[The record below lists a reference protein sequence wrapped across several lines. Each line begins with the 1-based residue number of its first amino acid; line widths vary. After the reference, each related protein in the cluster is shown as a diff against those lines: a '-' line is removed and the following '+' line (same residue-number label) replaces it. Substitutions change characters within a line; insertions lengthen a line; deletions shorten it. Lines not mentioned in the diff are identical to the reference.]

1 MSSELGAVIPG
12 LILFLIGLFI
22 WCSETYSDA
31 PIAGFWRDMSSDFY
45 SKRGASIRRLAWTL
59 AAISSGT
66 GVLLNS
72 AGAPHSLVLIT
83 VIFTFFFLLIAVLY
97 FLPLPVPH
105 CIVLFL
111 PIPIPHLVDQQWQW
125 HKRQGFLD
133 ENHQIIAPT
142 PSQVNTLTFTFG
154 DISMSLTATMELPD
168 TWRALSLPNPKAI
181 LTPQIPPIVNA
192 TSTHPRSPL
201 DDAIFVAVGIPEKTT
216 GFRPNFIVTI
226 DLMGESPIPL
236 DEIIPGWM
244 TIEQTRFPIPSDD
257 TLMTTG
263 LYVDEG
269 LSYTAIQWTWTQAVS
284 NRTVRLYA
292 TATATTTSI
301 NSIADQLPRMLET
314 LQVIS

>member
-1 MSSELGAVIPG
+1 MDSS
-12 LILFLIGLFI
+12 ILFTALGLPFGCLGLYVWYI
-22 WCSETYSDA
+22 ETYTDTPLA
-31 PIAGFWRDMSSDFY
+31 QFWRAYGKANAPRRVNEIAIPLWMLCMIS
-45 SKRGASIRRLAWTL
+45 AS
-59 AAISSGT
+59 
-66 GVLLNS
+66 LLLFS
-72 AGAPHSLVLIT
+72 IKIALPQHIQSVFAGSIP
-83 VIFTFFFLLIAVLY
+83 FFLMLSIV
-97 FLPLPVPH
+97 FL
-105 CIVLFL
+105 L

-133 ENHQIIAPT
+133 ENRQIIAPT
-142 PSQVNTLTFTFG
+142 PSLVNNLTFTFG

-192 TSTHPRSPL
+192 TSAHPRSPL
-201 DDAIFVAVGIPEKTT
+201 DDALFVAVGIPEKTS

-226 DLMGESPIPL
+226 DLMGKSPIPL
-236 DEIIPGWM
+236 DDIIPGWM
-244 TIEQTRFPIPSDD
+244 TIEETRFPIPSDD

>member
-1 MSSELGAVIPG
+1 MDSNILFTALGLPFGCLGLYVWYVETYTDTPLAQFWRAYSKANVPRRVNEIAMPLWMLCMISGSLLLFSIKIALPQHIQSVIAGSFPFF
-12 LILFLIGLFI
+12 LILSIVFL
-22 WCSETYSDA
+22 
-31 PIAGFWRDMSSDFY
+31 
-45 SKRGASIRRLAWTL
+45 
-59 AAISSGT
+59 
-66 GVLLNS
+66 
-72 AGAPHSLVLIT
+72 
-83 VIFTFFFLLIAVLY
+83 
-97 FLPLPVPH
+97 
-105 CIVLFL
+105 L

-133 ENHQIIAPT
+133 ENRQIIAPT
-142 PSQVNTLTFTFG
+142 PNQVNTLTFTFG

-168 TWRALSLPNPKAI
+168 TWRALSLTNPKAV

-192 TSTHPRSPL
+192 TSAHPCFPL
-201 DDAIFVAVGIPEKTT
+201 DDALFVAVGIPEKTT

-236 DEIIPGWM
+236 DGIIPGWM
-244 TIEQTRFPIPSDD
+244 TIEETRFPIPCDD

-314 LQVIS
+314 LQVTP

>member
-1 MSSELGAVIPG
+1 MDSS
-12 LILFLIGLFI
+12 ILFTALGLPFGCLGLYVWYI
-22 WCSETYSDA
+22 ETYTDTPLA
-31 PIAGFWRDMSSDFY
+31 QFWRAYGKANAPRRVNEIAIPLWMLCMIS
-45 SKRGASIRRLAWTL
+45 AS
-59 AAISSGT
+59 
-66 GVLLNS
+66 LLLFS
-72 AGAPHSLVLIT
+72 IKIALPQHIQSVFAGSIP
-83 VIFTFFFLLIAVLY
+83 FFLMLSIV
-97 FLPLPVPH
+97 FL
-105 CIVLFL
+105 L

-133 ENHQIIAPT
+133 ENRQIIAPT
-142 PSQVNTLTFTFG
+142 PSLVNNLTFTFG

-192 TSTHPRSPL
+192 TSAHPRSPL
-201 DDAIFVAVGIPEKTT
+201 DDALFVAVGIPEKTT

-236 DEIIPGWM
+236 DGIIPGWM
-244 TIEQTRFPIPSDD
+244 TIEETRFPIPCDD

-314 LQVIS
+314 LQVTP

>member
-1 MSSELGAVIPG
+1 MDSSILFTALGFPFGCLGLYVWYVETYTDTPLAQFWRAYGKTIAPRRVNEIASPLWMLSMISGSLLLFSIKIALPQHIQSVIAGSIPFF
-12 LILFLIGLFI
+12 LIL
-22 WCSETYSDA
+22 
-31 PIAGFWRDMSSDFY
+31 
-45 SKRGASIRRLAWTL
+45 SIIYL
-59 AAISSGT
+59 
-66 GVLLNS
+66 
-72 AGAPHSLVLIT
+72 
-83 VIFTFFFLLIAVLY
+83 
-97 FLPLPVPH
+97 
-105 CIVLFL
+105 L

-125 HKRQGFLD
+125 HKRHGLID
-133 ENHQIIAPT
+133 ENGKIIPPT
-142 PSQVNTLTFTFG
+142 PHQTNYCSYALGGETVTIKT
-154 DISMSLTATMELPD
+154 SMELPD

-201 DDAIFVAVGIPEKTT
+201 DDALFVAVGIPEKTT

-226 DLMGESPIPL
+226 DLMGENPIPL

-244 TIEQTRFPIPSDD
+244 TIEETRFSIPSDD

-314 LQVIS
+314 LQVIP

>member
-1 MSSELGAVIPG
+1 MDSS
-12 LILFLIGLFI
+12 ILFTALGLPFGCLGLYVWYI
-22 WCSETYSDA
+22 ETYTDTPLA
-31 PIAGFWRDMSSDFY
+31 QFWRAYGKANAPRRVNEIAIPLWMLCMIS
-45 SKRGASIRRLAWTL
+45 AS
-59 AAISSGT
+59 
-66 GVLLNS
+66 LLLFS
-72 AGAPHSLVLIT
+72 IKIALPQHIQSVFAGSIP
-83 VIFTFFFLLIAVLY
+83 FFLMLSIV
-97 FLPLPVPH
+97 FL
-105 CIVLFL
+105 L

-133 ENHQIIAPT
+133 ENRQIIAPT
-142 PSQVNTLTFTFG
+142 PNQVNTLTFTFG
-154 DISMSLTATMELPD
+154 DISMSLTATMELPN

-192 TSTHPRSPL
+192 TSAHPRSPL
-201 DDAIFVAVGIPEKTT
+201 DDALFVAVGIPEKTT

-236 DEIIPGWM
+236 DGIIPGWM
-244 TIEQTRFPIPSDD
+244 TIEETRFPIPSDD

-314 LQVIS
+314 LQVTP

>member
-1 MSSELGAVIPG
+1 MDSNILFTALGLPFGGLGLYVWYVETYTDTPLAQFWRAYSKENVPQRVNEIAIPLWMLCMISGALFLFSIKIALPQHIQSVIAGSIPFF
-12 LILFLIGLFI
+12 LIL
-22 WCSETYSDA
+22 
-31 PIAGFWRDMSSDFY
+31 
-45 SKRGASIRRLAWTL
+45 SIVYL
-59 AAISSGT
+59 
-66 GVLLNS
+66 
-72 AGAPHSLVLIT
+72 
-83 VIFTFFFLLIAVLY
+83 
-97 FLPLPVPH
+97 
-105 CIVLFL
+105 L
-111 PIPIPHLVDQQWQW
+111 PIPIPHIVDQQWQW

-133 ENHQIIAPT
+133 ENRQIIAPT
-142 PSQVNTLTFTFG
+142 PNQVNNLTFTFG

-201 DDAIFVAVGIPEKTT
+201 DDALFVAVGIPEKTT

-236 DEIIPGWM
+236 DGIIPGWM
-244 TIEQTRFPIPSDD
+244 TIEQTGFSIPSDD

-269 LSYTAIQWTWTQAVS
+269 LSYTAIQWTWTQTVS

>member
-1 MSSELGAVIPG
+1 MDSSILFTALGLPFGCLGLYVWYVETYTDTPLAQFWRAYGKTIAPRRVNEIASPLWMLCMISGSLLLFSTKIALPQHIQSVIAGSIPFF
-12 LILFLIGLFI
+12 LILSIVFL
-22 WCSETYSDA
+22 
-31 PIAGFWRDMSSDFY
+31 
-45 SKRGASIRRLAWTL
+45 
-59 AAISSGT
+59 
-66 GVLLNS
+66 
-72 AGAPHSLVLIT
+72 
-83 VIFTFFFLLIAVLY
+83 
-97 FLPLPVPH
+97 
-105 CIVLFL
+105 L

-125 HKRQGFLD
+125 HKRHGLID
-133 ENHQIIAPT
+133 ENGKIIPPT
-142 PSQVNTLTFTFG
+142 PHQTNYCSYALGGETVTIKT
-154 DISMSLTATMELPD
+154 SMELPD

-181 LTPQIPPIVNA
+181 LTPQVPPIVNA

-201 DDAIFVAVGIPEKTT
+201 DDALFIAVGIPEKTT

-226 DLMGESPIPL
+226 DLMGKSPIPL
-236 DEIIPGWM
+236 DGIIPGWM
-244 TIEQTRFPIPSDD
+244 TIEQTGFSIPSDD

-314 LQVIS
+314 LQVIP

>member
-1 MSSELGAVIPG
+1 MDSSILFTALGFPFGCLGLYVWHVETYTDTPLAQFWRAYGKTIAPRRVNEIASPLWMLSMISGSLLLFSIKIALPQHIQSVIAGSIPFF
-12 LILFLIGLFI
+12 LIL
-22 WCSETYSDA
+22 
-31 PIAGFWRDMSSDFY
+31 
-45 SKRGASIRRLAWTL
+45 SIIYL
-59 AAISSGT
+59 
-66 GVLLNS
+66 
-72 AGAPHSLVLIT
+72 
-83 VIFTFFFLLIAVLY
+83 
-97 FLPLPVPH
+97 
-105 CIVLFL
+105 L

-133 ENHQIIAPT
+133 ENRQIIAPT
-142 PSQVNTLTFTFG
+142 PNQVNNLTFTFG

-201 DDAIFVAVGIPEKTT
+201 DDALFIAVGIPEKTT

-226 DLMGESPIPL
+226 DLMGENPIPL

-244 TIEQTRFPIPSDD
+244 TIEQTRFPIPNDD

-269 LSYTAIQWTWTQAVS
+269 LSYTAIQWTWTQTLS
-284 NRTVRLYA
+284 NRKVRLYA

-314 LQVIS
+314 LQVTP

>member
-1 MSSELGAVIPG
+1 MDSNILFTALGLPFGCLGLYVWYVETYTDTPLAQFWRAYSKENVPRRVNEIAMPLWMLCMISGSLLLFSIKIALPQHIQSVIAGSFPFF
-12 LILFLIGLFI
+12 LILSIVFL
-22 WCSETYSDA
+22 
-31 PIAGFWRDMSSDFY
+31 
-45 SKRGASIRRLAWTL
+45 
-59 AAISSGT
+59 
-66 GVLLNS
+66 
-72 AGAPHSLVLIT
+72 
-83 VIFTFFFLLIAVLY
+83 
-97 FLPLPVPH
+97 
-105 CIVLFL
+105 L

-133 ENHQIIAPT
+133 ENRQIIAPT

-192 TSTHPRSPL
+192 TSAHPRSPL

-284 NRTVRLYA
+284 NKTVRLYA

-314 LQVIS
+314 LQVIP

>member
-1 MSSELGAVIPG
+1 MDSS
-12 LILFLIGLFI
+12 ILFTALGLPFGCLGLYVWYI
-22 WCSETYSDA
+22 ETYTDTPLA
-31 PIAGFWRDMSSDFY
+31 QFWRAYGKANAPRRVNEIAIPLWMLCMIS
-45 SKRGASIRRLAWTL
+45 AS
-59 AAISSGT
+59 
-66 GVLLNS
+66 LLLFS
-72 AGAPHSLVLIT
+72 IKIALPQHIQSVFAGSIP
-83 VIFTFFFLLIAVLY
+83 FFLMLSIV
-97 FLPLPVPH
+97 FL
-105 CIVLFL
+105 L

-133 ENHQIIAPT
+133 ENRQIIAPT
-142 PSQVNTLTFTFG
+142 PSLVNNLTFTFG
-154 DISMSLTATMELPD
+154 DISMSLSATMELPD

-192 TSTHPRSPL
+192 TSAHPRSPL
-201 DDAIFVAVGIPEKTT
+201 DDALFVAVGIPEKTT

-236 DEIIPGWM
+236 DGIIPGWM
-244 TIEQTRFPIPSDD
+244 TIEETRFPIPCDD

-314 LQVIS
+314 LQVTP

>member
-1 MSSELGAVIPG
+1 MDSNILFTALGLPFGCLGLYVWYVETYTDTPLAQFWRAYSKENVPRRVNEIAMPLWMLCMISGSLLLFSIKIALPQHIQSVIAGSFPFF
-12 LILFLIGLFI
+12 LILSIVFL
-22 WCSETYSDA
+22 
-31 PIAGFWRDMSSDFY
+31 
-45 SKRGASIRRLAWTL
+45 
-59 AAISSGT
+59 
-66 GVLLNS
+66 
-72 AGAPHSLVLIT
+72 
-83 VIFTFFFLLIAVLY
+83 
-97 FLPLPVPH
+97 
-105 CIVLFL
+105 L

-133 ENHQIIAPT
+133 ENRQIIAPT

-192 TSTHPRSPL
+192 TSAHPRSPL
-201 DDAIFVAVGIPEKTT
+201 DDALFVAVGIPEKTT

-314 LQVIS
+314 LQVTP

>member
-1 MSSELGAVIPG
+1 MDSN
-12 LILFLIGLFI
+12 ILFTALGLPFGCLGLYV
-22 WCSETYSDA
+22 WYVETYTDTPLA
-31 PIAGFWRDMSSDFY
+31 QFWRAY
-45 SKRGASIRRLAWTL
+45 SKENVPRRVNEIAMPLWMLCMISGSLLLFSIKIALPQP
-59 AAISSGT
+59 IQS
-66 GVLLNS
+66 VF
-72 AGAPHSLVLIT
+72 AGSIP
-83 VIFTFFFLLIAVLY
+83 FFLMLSIV
-97 FLPLPVPH
+97 FL
-105 CIVLFL
+105 L

-133 ENHQIIAPT
+133 ENRQIIAPT
-142 PSQVNTLTFTFG
+142 PSLVNNLTLTFG

-192 TSTHPRSPL
+192 TSAHPRSPL
-201 DDAIFVAVGIPEKTT
+201 DDALFVAVGIPEKTT

-236 DEIIPGWM
+236 DGIIPGWM
-244 TIEQTRFPIPSDD
+244 TIEETRFPIPSDD

-314 LQVIS
+314 LQVTP

>member
-1 MSSELGAVIPG
+1 MDSS
-12 LILFLIGLFI
+12 ILFTALGLPFGCLGLYVWYI
-22 WCSETYSDA
+22 ETYTDTPLA
-31 PIAGFWRDMSSDFY
+31 QFWRAYGKANAPRRVNEIAIPLWMLCMIS
-45 SKRGASIRRLAWTL
+45 AS
-59 AAISSGT
+59 
-66 GVLLNS
+66 LLLFS
-72 AGAPHSLVLIT
+72 IKIALPQHIQSVFAGSIP
-83 VIFTFFFLLIAVLY
+83 FFLMLSIV
-97 FLPLPVPH
+97 FL
-105 CIVLFL
+105 L

-133 ENHQIIAPT
+133 ENRQIIAPT
-142 PSQVNTLTFTFG
+142 PNQVNTLTFTFG

-192 TSTHPRSPL
+192 TSAHPRSPL
-201 DDAIFVAVGIPEKTT
+201 DDALFVAVGIPEKTS

-226 DLMGESPIPL
+226 DLMGKSPIPL
-236 DEIIPGWM
+236 DDIIPGWM
-244 TIEQTRFPIPSDD
+244 TIEETRFPIPSDD

>member
-1 MSSELGAVIPG
+1 
-12 LILFLIGLFI
+12 
-22 WCSETYSDA
+22 
-31 PIAGFWRDMSSDFY
+31 
-45 SKRGASIRRLAWTL
+45 
-59 AAISSGT
+59 
-66 GVLLNS
+66 
-72 AGAPHSLVLIT
+72 
-83 VIFTFFFLLIAVLY
+83 
-97 FLPLPVPH
+97 
-105 CIVLFL
+105 
-111 PIPIPHLVDQQWQW
+111 
-125 HKRQGFLD
+125 
-133 ENHQIIAPT
+133 
-142 PSQVNTLTFTFG
+142 
-154 DISMSLTATMELPD
+154 MSLTATMELPD
-168 TWRALSLPNPKAI
+168 TWRALSLTNPKAV

-192 TSTHPRSPL
+192 TSAHPCFPL
-201 DDAIFVAVGIPEKTT
+201 DDALFVAVGIPEKTT

-236 DEIIPGWM
+236 DGIIPGWM

-314 LQVIS
+314 LQVTP

>member
-1 MSSELGAVIPG
+1 MDSS
-12 LILFLIGLFI
+12 ILFTALGLPFGCLGLYVWYI
-22 WCSETYSDA
+22 ETYTDTPLA
-31 PIAGFWRDMSSDFY
+31 QFWRAYGKANAPRRVNEIAIPLWMLCMIS
-45 SKRGASIRRLAWTL
+45 AS
-59 AAISSGT
+59 
-66 GVLLNS
+66 LLLFS
-72 AGAPHSLVLIT
+72 IKIALPQHIQSVFAGSIP
-83 VIFTFFFLLIAVLY
+83 FFLMLSIV
-97 FLPLPVPH
+97 FL
-105 CIVLFL
+105 L

-133 ENHQIIAPT
+133 ENRQIIAPT
-142 PSQVNTLTFTFG
+142 PSLVNNLTFTFG

-192 TSTHPRSPL
+192 TSAHPRSPL
-201 DDAIFVAVGIPEKTT
+201 DDALFVAVGIPEKTT

-226 DLMGESPIPL
+226 DLMGKSPIPL
-236 DEIIPGWM
+236 DGIIPGWM
-244 TIEQTRFPIPSDD
+244 TIEETRFPIPCDD

-314 LQVIS
+314 LQVTP

>member
-1 MSSELGAVIPG
+1 MDSSILFTALGFPFGCLGLYVWYVETYTDTPLAQFWRAYGKTIAPRRVNEIASPLWMLSMISGSLLLFSIKIALPQHIQSVIAGSIPFF
-12 LILFLIGLFI
+12 LIL
-22 WCSETYSDA
+22 
-31 PIAGFWRDMSSDFY
+31 
-45 SKRGASIRRLAWTL
+45 SIIYL
-59 AAISSGT
+59 
-66 GVLLNS
+66 
-72 AGAPHSLVLIT
+72 
-83 VIFTFFFLLIAVLY
+83 
-97 FLPLPVPH
+97 
-105 CIVLFL
+105 L

-125 HKRQGFLD
+125 HKRHGLID
-133 ENHQIIAPT
+133 ENGKIIPPT
-142 PSQVNTLTFTFG
+142 PHQTNYCSYALGGETVTIKT
-154 DISMSLTATMELPD
+154 SMELPD

-201 DDAIFVAVGIPEKTT
+201 DDALFVAVGIPEKTT

-226 DLMGESPIPL
+226 DLMGENPIPL

-244 TIEQTRFPIPSDD
+244 TIEQTRFSIPSDD

-269 LSYTAIQWTWTQAVS
+269 LSYTAIQWTWTQTLS

-314 LQVIS
+314 LQVIP

>member
-1 MSSELGAVIPG
+1 MDSS
-12 LILFLIGLFI
+12 ILFTALGLPFGCLGLYVWYI
-22 WCSETYSDA
+22 ETYTDTPLA
-31 PIAGFWRDMSSDFY
+31 QFWRAYGKANAPRRVNEIAIPLWMLCMIS
-45 SKRGASIRRLAWTL
+45 AS
-59 AAISSGT
+59 
-66 GVLLNS
+66 LLLFS
-72 AGAPHSLVLIT
+72 IKIALPQHIQSVFAGSIP
-83 VIFTFFFLLIAVLY
+83 FFLMLSIV
-97 FLPLPVPH
+97 FL
-105 CIVLFL
+105 L

-133 ENHQIIAPT
+133 ENRQIIAPT
-142 PSQVNTLTFTFG
+142 PSLVNNLTFTFG

-168 TWRALSLPNPKAI
+168 TWRALSLPNPKPI

-192 TSTHPRSPL
+192 TFAHPRSPL
-201 DDAIFVAVGIPEKTT
+201 DDALFVAVGIPEKTT

-236 DEIIPGWM
+236 DRIIPGWM
-244 TIEQTRFPIPSDD
+244 TIEETRFPIPSDD

-314 LQVIS
+314 LQVIP

>member
-1 MSSELGAVIPG
+1 MDSSTFYIVLGLPFGCLG
-12 LILFLIGLFI
+12 LYV
-22 WCSETYSDA
+22 WYVETYTDTPLAQFLRAYNKANA
-31 PIAGFWRDMSSDFY
+31 PRRVNEIAIPLWMLCMIS
-45 SKRGASIRRLAWTL
+45 AS
-59 AAISSGT
+59 
-66 GVLLNS
+66 LLLFS
-72 AGAPHSLVLIT
+72 IKIALPQHIQSVFAGSIP
-83 VIFTFFFLLIAVLY
+83 FFLMLSIV
-97 FLPLPVPH
+97 FL
-105 CIVLFL
+105 L

-133 ENHQIIAPT
+133 ENRQIIAPT
-142 PSQVNTLTFTFG
+142 PSLVNNLTFTFG

-192 TSTHPRSPL
+192 TSAHPRSPL
-201 DDAIFVAVGIPEKTT
+201 DDALFVAVGIPEKTS

-226 DLMGESPIPL
+226 DLMGKSPIPL
-236 DEIIPGWM
+236 DDIIPGWM
-244 TIEQTRFPIPSDD
+244 TIEETRFPIPSDD

>member
-1 MSSELGAVIPG
+1 MDSNILFTALGLPFGCLGLYVWYVETYTDTPLAQFWRAYSKANVPRRVNEIAMPLWMLCMISGSLLLFSIKIALPQHIQSVIAGSFPFF
-12 LILFLIGLFI
+12 LILSIVFL
-22 WCSETYSDA
+22 
-31 PIAGFWRDMSSDFY
+31 
-45 SKRGASIRRLAWTL
+45 
-59 AAISSGT
+59 
-66 GVLLNS
+66 
-72 AGAPHSLVLIT
+72 
-83 VIFTFFFLLIAVLY
+83 
-97 FLPLPVPH
+97 
-105 CIVLFL
+105 L

-133 ENHQIIAPT
+133 ENRQIIAPT
-142 PSQVNTLTFTFG
+142 PNQVNTLTFTFG
-154 DISMSLTATMELPD
+154 DISMSLTATMELPN

-192 TSTHPRSPL
+192 TSAHPRSPL
-201 DDAIFVAVGIPEKTT
+201 DDALFVAVGIPEKTT

-314 LQVIS
+314 LQVTP

>member
-1 MSSELGAVIPG
+1 MDSS
-12 LILFLIGLFI
+12 ILFTALGLPFGCLGLYVWYI
-22 WCSETYSDA
+22 ETYTDTPLA
-31 PIAGFWRDMSSDFY
+31 QFWRAYGKANAPRRVNEIAIPLWMLCMISGSLLLF
-45 SKRGASIRRLAWTL
+45 SIKIALPQP
-59 AAISSGT
+59 IQS
-66 GVLLNS
+66 VF
-72 AGAPHSLVLIT
+72 AGSIP
-83 VIFTFFFLLIAVLY
+83 FFLMLSIV
-97 FLPLPVPH
+97 FL
-105 CIVLFL
+105 L

-133 ENHQIIAPT
+133 ENRQIIAPT
-142 PSQVNTLTFTFG
+142 PSLVNNLTFTFG

-192 TSTHPRSPL
+192 TSAHPRSPL
-201 DDAIFVAVGIPEKTT
+201 DDALFVAVGIPEKTS

-226 DLMGESPIPL
+226 DLMGKSPIPL
-236 DEIIPGWM
+236 DDIIPGWM
-244 TIEQTRFPIPSDD
+244 TIEETRFPIPSDD

>member
-1 MSSELGAVIPG
+1 MDSS
-12 LILFLIGLFI
+12 ILFTALGLPFGCLGLYVWYI
-22 WCSETYSDA
+22 ETYTDTPLA
-31 PIAGFWRDMSSDFY
+31 QFWRAYGKANAPRRVNEIAIPLWMLCMIS
-45 SKRGASIRRLAWTL
+45 AS
-59 AAISSGT
+59 
-66 GVLLNS
+66 LLLFS
-72 AGAPHSLVLIT
+72 IKIALPQHIQSVFAGSIP
-83 VIFTFFFLLIAVLY
+83 FFLMLSIV
-97 FLPLPVPH
+97 FL
-105 CIVLFL
+105 L

-133 ENHQIIAPT
+133 ENRQIIAPT
-142 PSQVNTLTFTFG
+142 PSLVNNLTFTFG

-192 TSTHPRSPL
+192 TSAHPRSPL
-201 DDAIFVAVGIPEKTT
+201 DDALFVAVGIPEKTT

-236 DEIIPGWM
+236 DGIIPGWM
-244 TIEQTRFPIPSDD
+244 TIEETRFPIPCDD

-269 LSYTAIQWTWTQAVS
+269 LSYTAIQWTWTQTVS

-314 LQVIS
+314 LQVTP

>member
-1 MSSELGAVIPG
+1 MDSN
-12 LILFLIGLFI
+12 ILFTALGLPFGGLGLYV
-22 WCSETYSDA
+22 WYVETYTDTPLAQFWRAYSKENVPQRVNEIA
-31 PIAGFWRDMSSDFY
+31 IPLWMLCMISGALLLFSIKIALPQHIQSVIAG
-45 SKRGASIRRLAWTL
+45 SI
-59 AAISSGT
+59 
-66 GVLLNS
+66 
-72 AGAPHSLVLIT
+72 P
-83 VIFTFFFLLIAVLY
+83 FFLMLSIV
-97 FLPLPVPH
+97 FL
-105 CIVLFL
+105 L
-111 PIPIPHLVDQQWQW
+111 PIPIPHIVDQQWQW

-133 ENHQIIAPT
+133 ENRQIIAPT

-181 LTPQIPPIVNA
+181 LTPQLPPIVNA
-192 TSTHPRSPL
+192 TSAHPRSPL
-201 DDAIFVAVGIPEKTT
+201 DDALFVAVGIPEKTT

-226 DLMGESPIPL
+226 DLMGKSPIPL

-269 LSYTAIQWTWTQAVS
+269 LSYTAIQWTWTQTVS

-314 LQVIS
+314 LQVIP

>member
-1 MSSELGAVIPG
+1 MDSS
-12 LILFLIGLFI
+12 ILFTALGLPFGCLGLYVWYI
-22 WCSETYSDA
+22 ETYTDTPLA
-31 PIAGFWRDMSSDFY
+31 QFWRAYGKANAPRRVNEIAIPLWMLCMIS
-45 SKRGASIRRLAWTL
+45 AS
-59 AAISSGT
+59 
-66 GVLLNS
+66 LLLFS
-72 AGAPHSLVLIT
+72 IKIALPQHIQSVFAGSIP
-83 VIFTFFFLLIAVLY
+83 FFLMLSIV
-97 FLPLPVPH
+97 FL
-105 CIVLFL
+105 L

-133 ENHQIIAPT
+133 ENRQIIAPT
-142 PSQVNTLTFTFG
+142 PSLVNNLTFTFG

-192 TSTHPRSPL
+192 TSAHPRSPL
-201 DDAIFVAVGIPEKTT
+201 DDALFVAVGIPEKTT

-226 DLMGESPIPL
+226 DLMGENPIPL

-244 TIEQTRFPIPSDD
+244 TIEQTRFPIPNDD

-263 LYVDEG
+263 LYIDEG

-314 LQVIS
+314 LQVTP

>member
-1 MSSELGAVIPG
+1 MDSS
-12 LILFLIGLFI
+12 ILFTALGLPFGCLGLYVWYI
-22 WCSETYSDA
+22 ETYTDTPLA
-31 PIAGFWRDMSSDFY
+31 QFWRAYGKANAPRRVNEIAIPLWMLCMIS
-45 SKRGASIRRLAWTL
+45 AS
-59 AAISSGT
+59 
-66 GVLLNS
+66 LLLFS
-72 AGAPHSLVLIT
+72 IKIALPQHIQSVFAGSIP
-83 VIFTFFFLLIAVLY
+83 FFLMLSIV
-97 FLPLPVPH
+97 FL
-105 CIVLFL
+105 L

-133 ENHQIIAPT
+133 ENRQIIAPT
-142 PSQVNTLTFTFG
+142 PNQVNTLTFTFG
-154 DISMSLTATMELPD
+154 DISMSLTATMELPN

-192 TSTHPRSPL
+192 TSAHPRSPL
-201 DDAIFVAVGIPEKTT
+201 DDALFVAVGIPEKTT

-226 DLMGESPIPL
+226 DLMGKSPIPL
-236 DEIIPGWM
+236 DGIIPGWM
-244 TIEQTRFPIPSDD
+244 TIEETRFPIPSDD

-314 LQVIS
+314 LQVTP

>member
-1 MSSELGAVIPG
+1 MDSS
-12 LILFLIGLFI
+12 ILFTALGLPFGCLGLYVWYI
-22 WCSETYSDA
+22 ETYTDTPLA
-31 PIAGFWRDMSSDFY
+31 QFWRAYGKANAPRRVNEIAIPLWMLCMIS
-45 SKRGASIRRLAWTL
+45 AS
-59 AAISSGT
+59 
-66 GVLLNS
+66 LLLFS
-72 AGAPHSLVLIT
+72 IKIALPQHIQSVFAGSIP
-83 VIFTFFFLLIAVLY
+83 FFLMLSIV
-97 FLPLPVPH
+97 FL
-105 CIVLFL
+105 L

-133 ENHQIIAPT
+133 ENRQIIAPT
-142 PSQVNTLTFTFG
+142 PSLVNNLTFTFG

-192 TSTHPRSPL
+192 TSAHPRSPL
-201 DDAIFVAVGIPEKTT
+201 DDALFVAVGIPEKTS

-226 DLMGESPIPL
+226 DLMGKSPIPL
-236 DEIIPGWM
+236 DDIIPGWM
-244 TIEQTRFPIPSDD
+244 TIEETRFPIPSDD

-269 LSYTAIQWTWTQAVS
+269 LSYTAIQWTWTQTVS

-314 LQVIS
+314 LQVIP

>member
-1 MSSELGAVIPG
+1 MDSSILFTVLGFPFGCLGLYVWYVETYTDTPLAQFWRAYGKTIAPRRVNEIASPLWMLSMISGSLLLFSIKIALPQHIQSVIAGSIPFF
-12 LILFLIGLFI
+12 LIL
-22 WCSETYSDA
+22 
-31 PIAGFWRDMSSDFY
+31 
-45 SKRGASIRRLAWTL
+45 SIIYL
-59 AAISSGT
+59 
-66 GVLLNS
+66 
-72 AGAPHSLVLIT
+72 
-83 VIFTFFFLLIAVLY
+83 
-97 FLPLPVPH
+97 
-105 CIVLFL
+105 L

-125 HKRQGFLD
+125 HKRHGLID
-133 ENHQIIAPT
+133 ENGKIIPPT
-142 PSQVNTLTFTFG
+142 PHQTNYCSYALGGETVTIKT
-154 DISMSLTATMELPD
+154 SMELPD

-192 TSTHPRSPL
+192 TSAHPRSPL
-201 DDAIFVAVGIPEKTT
+201 DDALFVAVGIPEKTT

-236 DEIIPGWM
+236 DGIIPGWM
-244 TIEQTRFPIPSDD
+244 TIEETRFPIPSDD

-314 LQVIS
+314 LQVTP

>member
-1 MSSELGAVIPG
+1 MDSS
-12 LILFLIGLFI
+12 ILFTALGLPFGCLGLYVWYI
-22 WCSETYSDA
+22 ETYTDTPLA
-31 PIAGFWRDMSSDFY
+31 QFWRAYGKANAPRRVNEIAIPLWMLCMIA
-45 SKRGASIRRLAWTL
+45 AS
-59 AAISSGT
+59 
-66 GVLLNS
+66 LLLFS
-72 AGAPHSLVLIT
+72 IKIALPQHIQSVFAGSIP
-83 VIFTFFFLLIAVLY
+83 FFLMLSIV
-97 FLPLPVPH
+97 FL
-105 CIVLFL
+105 L

-133 ENHQIIAPT
+133 ENRQIIAPT
-142 PSQVNTLTFTFG
+142 PNQVNNLTFTFG

-192 TSTHPRSPL
+192 TSAHPRSPL
-201 DDAIFVAVGIPEKTT
+201 DDALFVAVGIPEKTT

-236 DEIIPGWM
+236 DEIIPGWI
-244 TIEQTRFPIPSDD
+244 TIEETRFPIPSDD

-314 LQVIS
+314 LQVTP

>member
-1 MSSELGAVIPG
+1 MDSS
-12 LILFLIGLFI
+12 ILFTALGLPFGCLGLYVWYI
-22 WCSETYSDA
+22 ETYTDTPLA
-31 PIAGFWRDMSSDFY
+31 QFWRAYGKANAPRRVNEIAIPLWMLCMIS
-45 SKRGASIRRLAWTL
+45 AS
-59 AAISSGT
+59 
-66 GVLLNS
+66 LLLFS
-72 AGAPHSLVLIT
+72 IKIALPQHIQSVFAGSIP
-83 VIFTFFFLLIAVLY
+83 FFLMLSIV
-97 FLPLPVPH
+97 FL
-105 CIVLFL
+105 L

-133 ENHQIIAPT
+133 ENRQIIAPT
-142 PSQVNTLTFTFG
+142 PSLVNNLTFTFG

-192 TSTHPRSPL
+192 TSAHPRSPL
-201 DDAIFVAVGIPEKTT
+201 DDALFVAVGIPEKTS
-216 GFRPNFIVTI
+216 GFRPNFIVAI
-226 DLMGESPIPL
+226 DLMGKSPIPL
-236 DEIIPGWM
+236 DDIIPGWM
-244 TIEQTRFPIPSDD
+244 TIEETRFPIPSDD

>member
-1 MSSELGAVIPG
+1 MDSSILFTALGLPFGCLGLYVWYVETYTDTPLAQFWRAYGKTIAPRRVNEIASPLWMLCMISGSLLLFSTKIALPQHIQSVIAGSIPFF
-12 LILFLIGLFI
+12 LILSIVFL
-22 WCSETYSDA
+22 
-31 PIAGFWRDMSSDFY
+31 
-45 SKRGASIRRLAWTL
+45 
-59 AAISSGT
+59 
-66 GVLLNS
+66 
-72 AGAPHSLVLIT
+72 
-83 VIFTFFFLLIAVLY
+83 
-97 FLPLPVPH
+97 
-105 CIVLFL
+105 L

-133 ENHQIIAPT
+133 ENRQIIAPT
-142 PSQVNTLTFTFG
+142 PNQVNNLTFTFG

-236 DEIIPGWM
+236 DDVIPGWM
-244 TIEQTRFPIPSDD
+244 TIEQTGFSIPSDD

-314 LQVIS
+314 LQVIP

>member
-1 MSSELGAVIPG
+1 MDSS
-12 LILFLIGLFI
+12 ILFTALGLPFGCLGLYVWYI
-22 WCSETYSDA
+22 ETYTDTPLA
-31 PIAGFWRDMSSDFY
+31 QFWRAYGKANAPRRVNEIAIPLWMLCMIS
-45 SKRGASIRRLAWTL
+45 AS
-59 AAISSGT
+59 
-66 GVLLNS
+66 LLLFS
-72 AGAPHSLVLIT
+72 IKIALPQHIQSVFAGSIP
-83 VIFTFFFLLIAVLY
+83 FFLMLSIV
-97 FLPLPVPH
+97 FL
-105 CIVLFL
+105 L

-133 ENHQIIAPT
+133 ENRQIIAPT
-142 PSQVNTLTFTFG
+142 PSLVNNLTFTFG

-192 TSTHPRSPL
+192 TSAHPRSPL
-201 DDAIFVAVGIPEKTT
+201 DDALFVAVGIPEKTT

-226 DLMGESPIPL
+226 DLMGKSPIPL
-236 DEIIPGWM
+236 DDIIPGWM
-244 TIEQTRFPIPSDD
+244 TIEETRFPIPSDD

-284 NRTVRLYA
+284 NRIVRLYA

>member
-1 MSSELGAVIPG
+1 MDSNILFTALGLPFGCLGLYVWYVETYTDTPLAQFWRAYSKENVPRRVNEIAMPLWMLCMISASLLLFSIKIALPQHIQSVIAGSFPFF
-12 LILFLIGLFI
+12 LILSIVFL
-22 WCSETYSDA
+22 
-31 PIAGFWRDMSSDFY
+31 
-45 SKRGASIRRLAWTL
+45 
-59 AAISSGT
+59 
-66 GVLLNS
+66 
-72 AGAPHSLVLIT
+72 
-83 VIFTFFFLLIAVLY
+83 
-97 FLPLPVPH
+97 
-105 CIVLFL
+105 L

-133 ENHQIIAPT
+133 ENRQIIAPT
-142 PSQVNTLTFTFG
+142 PSQVNNLTFTFG

-201 DDAIFVAVGIPEKTT
+201 DDALFVAVGIPEKTT

-226 DLMGESPIPL
+226 DLMGKSPIPL
-236 DEIIPGWM
+236 DDVIPGWI
-244 TIEQTRFPIPSDD
+244 TIEETRFPIPSDD

-314 LQVIS
+314 LQVIP

>member
-1 MSSELGAVIPG
+1 MDSSILFTALGLPFGCLGLYVWYVETYTDTPLAQFLRAYNKANAPRRVNEIFIPLLMLGMISGALLPFSIKIALPQHIQSVIAGSIPFF
-12 LILFLIGLFI
+12 LILSIVFL
-22 WCSETYSDA
+22 
-31 PIAGFWRDMSSDFY
+31 
-45 SKRGASIRRLAWTL
+45 
-59 AAISSGT
+59 
-66 GVLLNS
+66 
-72 AGAPHSLVLIT
+72 
-83 VIFTFFFLLIAVLY
+83 
-97 FLPLPVPH
+97 
-105 CIVLFL
+105 L

-133 ENHQIIAPT
+133 ENRQIIAPT
-142 PSQVNTLTFTFG
+142 PNQVNNLTFTFG

-244 TIEQTRFPIPSDD
+244 TIEQTGFSIPSDD

>member
-1 MSSELGAVIPG
+1 MDSN
-12 LILFLIGLFI
+12 ILFTALGLPFGGLGLYV
-22 WCSETYSDA
+22 WYVETYTDTPLAQFWRAYSKENVPQRVNEIA
-31 PIAGFWRDMSSDFY
+31 IPLWMLCMISGALLLFSIKIALPQHIQSVIAG
-45 SKRGASIRRLAWTL
+45 SI
-59 AAISSGT
+59 
-66 GVLLNS
+66 
-72 AGAPHSLVLIT
+72 P
-83 VIFTFFFLLIAVLY
+83 FFLMLSIV
-97 FLPLPVPH
+97 FL
-105 CIVLFL
+105 L
-111 PIPIPHLVDQQWQW
+111 PIPIPHIVDQQWQW
-125 HKRQGFLD
+125 HKRHGLID
-133 ENHQIIAPT
+133 ENGKIIPPT
-142 PSQVNTLTFTFG
+142 PHQTNYCSYTLGGETVT
-154 DISMSLTATMELPD
+154 IKTSMELPD

-201 DDAIFVAVGIPEKTT
+201 DDALFVAVGIPEKTT

-226 DLMGESPIPL
+226 DLMGKSPIPL

-244 TIEQTRFPIPSDD
+244 TIEQTGFPIPSDD

>member
-1 MSSELGAVIPG
+1 MDSSILFTALGLPFGCLGLYVWYVETYTDTPLAQFWRAYGKTIAPRRVNEIASPLWMLCMISGSLLLFSIKIALPKHIQSVIAGSIPFF
-12 LILFLIGLFI
+12 LILSIVFL
-22 WCSETYSDA
+22 
-31 PIAGFWRDMSSDFY
+31 
-45 SKRGASIRRLAWTL
+45 
-59 AAISSGT
+59 
-66 GVLLNS
+66 
-72 AGAPHSLVLIT
+72 
-83 VIFTFFFLLIAVLY
+83 
-97 FLPLPVPH
+97 
-105 CIVLFL
+105 L

-133 ENHQIIAPT
+133 ENRQIIAPT
-142 PSQVNTLTFTFG
+142 PNQVNNLTFTFG

-244 TIEQTRFPIPSDD
+244 TIEQTGFSIPSDD